1 MKKKKIYNAVIIGLG
16 KAGYLYNLKNSKSIS
31 HAEAI
36 NLSKNFKL
44 IAGVDS
50 DSNKLKSFKKFY
62 RTNTYKSLKMLIK
75 KEKFDLIILSVP
87 TSKQYKVLKQIL
99 EVTKN
104 KFILC
109 EKPCT
114 ENLSQI
120 KKISNLL
127 ERKNS
132 KCFVNFQ
139 RLYLNSTKK
148 IKKILFKKDNIKI
161 NVTYSNGILNSA
173 SHYIS
178 LFLSFFGNNYIVNK
192 SKFKKKLSRDFASNF
207 TIRYPKRVINFK
219 YKNNYKK
226 IHGAFEV
233 KNRFFH
239 LKYLS
244 GGHKIYIKNYKSK
257 TFKKIKSDI
266 MLSQSKVYEEVYKE
280 INRKKNNLS
289 SLNNAIQTMS
299 VIKQIK

>member
-1 MKKKKIYNAVIIGLG
+1 MKKKKIYKVVIVGLG
-16 KAGYLYNLKNSKSIS
+16 KAGYLYNLKNNKFIS
-31 HAEAI
+31 HSEAI

-50 DSNKLKSFKKFY
+50 DSNNLKNF
-62 RTNTYKSLKMLIK
+62 KMLVK
-75 KEKFDLIILSVP
+75 NEKFDLIVLSVT
-87 TSKQYKVLKQIL
+87 TSNQFKILKQIL
-99 EVTKN
+99 ELTRN
-104 KFILC
+104 KIILC

-120 KKISNLL
+120 KKISNLS

-148 IKKILFKKDNIKI
+148 IKKILSKKDNIKI
-161 NVTYSNGILNSA
+161 NVTYSSGILNSA

-178 LFLSFFGNNYIVNK
+178 LFLNFFGNNYIVNK
-192 SKFKKKLSRDFASNF
+192 LKFKKKLSKDFAANF
-207 TIRYPKRVINFK
+207 TLRYPKRIINFK

-244 GGHKIYIKNYKSK
+244 GGHKIYIKNYKLK

-266 MLSQSKVYEEVYKE
+266 ILSQSKVYEELYKE
-280 INRKKNNLS
+280 INGKKSNLS

-299 VIKQIK
+299 VIEQIK

>member
-1 MKKKKIYNAVIIGLG
+1 MKKKKIYKVIIIGLG
-16 KAGYLYNLKNSKSIS
+16 KAGYLYSLKNNKFIS

-50 DSNKLKSFKKFY
+50 DFNKLKKFKKSY
-62 RTNTYKSLKMLIK
+62 KVNTYKSLNIMVK
-75 KEKFDLIILSVP
+75 KEKFDLIVISVT
-87 TSKQYKVLKQIL
+87 TSNQFKVLKQIL
-99 EVTKN
+99 ELTRN
-104 KFILC
+104 KIILC

-127 ERKNS
+127 ETKNS

-139 RLYLNSTKK
+139 RLYLDSSKK
-148 IKKILFKKDNIKI
+148 IKKILSKRNNIKI
-161 NVTYSNGILNSA
+161 NVTYSSGILNSA

-178 LFLSFFGNNYIVNK
+178 LFLNFFGNNYIVNK
-192 SKFKKKLSRDFASNF
+192 LKFKKKLSKDFVANF
-207 TIRYPKRVINFK
+207 TIKYPKKIINFK

-226 IHGAFEV
+226 VHGAFEA
-233 KNRFFH
+233 KSKFFH
-239 LKYLS
+239 LKYMS

-257 TFKKIKSDI
+257 NFKKIKPDI
-266 MLSQSKVYEEVYKE
+266 ILSQSKVYEELYKE
-280 INRKKNNLS
+280 VNNKKSNLS
-289 SLNNAIQTMS
+289 SLNNAIQTMK
-299 VIKQIK
+299 IIEQIK

>member
-16 KAGYLYNLKNSKSIS
+16 KAGFLYNLKNNKCIS

-44 IAGVDS
+44 IAGVDN
-50 DSNKLKSFKKFY
+50 DSNKLRSFKKFY
-62 RTNTYKSLKMLIK
+62 TTNTYKSLKMLIK
-75 KEKFDLIILSVP
+75 RERFDLVILSVP
-87 TSKQYKVLKQIL
+87 TSKQYKILKQIL
-99 EVTKN
+99 EITKN

-148 IKKILFKKDNIKI
+148 IKKIFYKKDNIKI
-161 NVTYSNGILNSA
+161 NVTYSDGILNSA

-192 SKFKKKLSRDFASNF
+192 SKFKKKLSKDFASNF
-207 TIRYPKRVINFK
+207 TIKYPNILINFR
-219 YKNNYKK
+219 YKSNYKK
-226 IHGAFEV
+226 IHGAFET

-244 GGHKIYIKNYKSK
+244 GGQKIYIKNYKSK

-266 MLSQSKVYEEVYKE
+266 MLSQSKVYEELYKE
-280 INRKKNNLS
+280 INGRKNNLY
-289 SLNNAIQTMS
+289 SLDNAIQTMS
-299 VIKQIK
+299 IIEHVK

>member
-1 MKKKKIYNAVIIGLG
+1 MKKKKIYKVVIVGLG
-16 KAGYLYNLKNSKSIS
+16 KAGYLYSLKNNKFTS
-31 HAEAI
+31 HSEAI

-50 DSNKLKSFKKFY
+50 NSNKLISFKKSY
-62 RTNTYKSLKMLIK
+62 KINTYKSVKMMVK
-75 KEKFDLIILSVP
+75 KEKFDLIVLSVI
-87 TSKQYKVLKQIL
+87 TSNQFKILKQIL
-99 EVTKN
+99 ELSKN
-104 KFILC
+104 KIILC

-114 ENLSQI
+114 QNLSQI
-120 KKISNLL
+120 TKISNLL

-148 IKKILFKKDNIKI
+148 VKKILSKKDVIKI
-161 NVTYSNGILNSA
+161 NVTYSSGILNSA

-178 LFLSFFGNNYIVNK
+178 LFLSFFGNSYIVNK
-192 SKFKKKLSRDFASNF
+192 LKFKKKLSKDFASNF
-207 TIRYPKRVINFK
+207 TLKYPKKIINFK

-244 GGHKIYIKNYKSK
+244 GGHKIYIKKNKSK
-257 TFKKIKSDI
+257 NFKKIKSDI
-266 MLSQSKVYEEVYKE
+266 ILSQSKVYEELYKE
-280 INRKKNNLS
+280 INGKKSNLS
-289 SLNNAIQTMS
+289 SLDNAIQTMK
-299 VIKQIK
+299 VIEQIK